1 LGLYPLTTRC
11 PWPLGRLP
19 PDRVILA
26 WGVTVPTEIIGCML
40 SILDAFNGSQGTL
53 VLLLIL
59 AVAILAV
66 AVVMLAISLRAD
78 RNRWRRL
85 FDGAQ
90 GETLERRLDQL
101 LRAREEDQVEWRKLR
116 DRVESLDRRIV
127 SAKRFAGLVHY
138 DAFDDVG
145 GDQSFAL
152 ALYDERGDGI
162 VLTSVVGRAS
172 TRLYCKTLVEGHS
185 DRQLGD
191 EELQAIEQAALKRQA
206 ARAAP

>member
-1 LGLYPLTTRC
+1 
-11 PWPLGRLP
+11 
-19 PDRVILA
+19 
-26 WGVTVPTEIIGCML
+26 ML
-40 SILDAFNGSQGTL
+40 SIFEVVKGSPVTW
-53 VLLLIL
+53 IL
-59 AVAILAV
+59 ALMVAVAMLLAV
-66 AVVMLAISLRAD
+66 VVWLALAIRAD

-85 FDGAQ
+85 LDGSR
-90 GETLERRLDQL
+90 GESLERHLDQL
-101 LRAREEDQVEWRKLR
+101 LQARSEDQAEWSRLR
-116 DRVESLDRRIV
+116 ERVDSLDRRIV

-172 TRLYCKTLVEGHS
+172 TRLYCKTLVGGRC

-191 EELQAIEQAALKRQA
+191 EELQAIEQAALRKTA
-206 ARAAP
+206 ARTGP